1 MNKYKELFLFV
12 LAQLEYLSDEDSS
25 GIDELRNEIWA
36 GHMFIA
42 EAAHELGLITDEERA
57 AEDDYPIQDHVI
69 TSAYTQVHDHPVYKA
84 DDETFSALWMKTYA
98 SIDTENKLLT
108 YYTTDE
114 NFIVQY
120 DTFSYDGY

>member
-57 AEDDYPIQDHVI
+57 ALLKKHGGGW
-69 TSAYTQVHDHPVYKA
+69 
-84 DDETFSALWMKTYA
+84 FSNYEEHKR
-98 SIDTENKLLT
+98 
-108 YYTTDE
+108 
-114 NFIVQY
+114 FRR
-120 DTFSYDGY
+120 